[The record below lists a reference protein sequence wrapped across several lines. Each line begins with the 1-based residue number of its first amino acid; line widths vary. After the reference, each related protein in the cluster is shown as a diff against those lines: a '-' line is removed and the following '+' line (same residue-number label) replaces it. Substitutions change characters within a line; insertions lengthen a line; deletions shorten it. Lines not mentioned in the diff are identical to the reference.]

1 MSEVIYGLPAAD
13 YRARPEINCS
23 GLKLINKSPLH
34 YWASKMQPREETK
47 AMVIGTASHTSTL
60 EPDDLDAVEYTSIS
74 TATGSDEED
83 GNHLSSLII
92 ADQNS
97 YIVAPEG
104 LDKRTKKGKELWAEL
119 ATTGRK
125 ILRFSDYQTVK
136 GVSNAVRSH
145 STAGLFLKSGHAEVS
160 IFTEIEGIPAKCR
173 LDWLRPGVI
182 CDLKTTDDAS
192 PSGFARSC
200 ANYGYDMQAA
210 WYLDCAEA
218 AGLSIDAFV
227 FIVVEKSA
235 PYAVGLYELDAASI
249 EVGRT
254 KYQRALSLYRH
265 CTNTG
270 EWPGYSPEIIS
281 IQLPAWA
288 MRDAA

>member
-34 YWASKMQPREETK
+34 YRSGLDQPKEETR
-47 AMVIGTASHTSTL
+47 AMLIGSAVHTATL
-60 EPDDLDAVEYTSIS
+60 EP
-74 TATGSDEED
+74 
-83 GNHLSSLII
+83 HLF
-92 ADQNS
+92 DQQ
-97 YIVAPEG
+97 YAIMPEG
-104 LDKRTKKGKELWAEL
+104 LDRRTKEGKAAFADLEQS
-119 ATTGRK
+119 GK
-125 ILRFSDYQTVK
+125 IILSHDDYRDVCRIAISVQD
-136 GVSNAVRSH
+136 H
-145 STAGLFLKSGHAEVS
+145 ETASLFLKDGHAEVS

-218 AGLSIDAFV
+218 AGISIDAFV

-235 PYAVGLYELDAASI
+235 PYAVGLYELDAASLQ
-249 EVGRT
+249 VGRT

-265 CTNTG
+265 CTDTG

-288 MRDAA
+288 MREAA